1 MADEAERSHSL
12 TARVL
17 FRLLRD
23 NLPAGVVDSAIEH
36 ARIQKDVPDTALGHL
51 ACELADKIDALSE

>member
-1 MADEAERSHSL
+1 MDPHNP

-23 NLPAGVVDSAIEH
+23 NLPVGVVDQAIEH
-36 ARIQKDVPDTALGHL
+36 ARVVQKEVPDTALGHL
-51 ACELADKIDALSE
+51 ACELAEKIDNLSA

>member
-1 MADEAERSHSL
+1 MDPHNP

-23 NLPAGVVDSAIEH
+23 NVPAGVVDRAIEH
-36 ARIQKDVPDTALGHL
+36 ARLVQKEVPDSALGAL
-51 ACELADKIDALSE
+51 ACELAEKIAALSE